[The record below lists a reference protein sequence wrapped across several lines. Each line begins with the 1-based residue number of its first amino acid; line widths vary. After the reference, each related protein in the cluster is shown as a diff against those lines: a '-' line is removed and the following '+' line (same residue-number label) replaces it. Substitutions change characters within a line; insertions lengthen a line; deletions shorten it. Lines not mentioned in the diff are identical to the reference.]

1 MASTTFR
8 RPVLGPPR
16 GALSAC
22 LTGAASGLAL
32 LGMPRRES
40 LLLATFHH
48 QGPLLATP
56 LVDIS
61 RLPLL
66 LLLLLLVAVRNL
78 SSSPSLRFE
87 WYENPR
93 VENGKMGEES
103 NRRAL
108 RSSDRAI
115 RHLPRHLS
123 SSKHPDTPYLE
134 SSCSL
139 FPLLRE
145 SKTLRGVSRQIAKME
160 DPRRRRTEEE
170 KNRELAAAVAN
181 LSIHS
186 TAMDPL
192 ISKEALEG
200 LLDYLK
206 RKGWALDE
214 R

>member
-1 MASTTFR
+1 M
-8 RPVLGPPR
+8 
-16 GALSAC
+16 
-22 LTGAASGLAL
+22 
-32 LGMPRRES
+32 
-40 LLLATFHH
+40 
-48 QGPLLATP
+48 
-56 LVDIS
+56 VDIP
-61 RLPLL
+61 RLPL

-115 RHLPRHLS
+115 RHLPRHLT

-139 FPLLRE
+139 FPLLR
-145 SKTLRGVSRQIAKME
+145 KLRSVSRQIAKME
-160 DPRRRRTEEE
+160 DPRRRTEEE

>member
-1 MASTTFR
+1 MVSLST
-8 RPVLGPPR
+8 
-16 GALSAC
+16 
-22 LTGAASGLAL
+22 
-32 LGMPRRES
+32 S
-40 LLLATFHH
+40 LLDAVFFGAVLKKCNPNHNPTKAQSQPNLVFLATNDHF
-48 QGPLLATP
+48 G
-56 LVDIS
+56 
-61 RLPLL
+61 
-66 LLLLLLVAVRNL
+66 
-78 SSSPSLRFE
+78 
-87 WYENPR
+87 
-93 VENGKMGEES
+93 
-103 NRRAL
+103 
-108 RSSDRAI
+108 
-115 RHLPRHLS
+115 HLS

-145 SKTLRGVSRQIAKME
+145 SKTLRSVSRQIAKME